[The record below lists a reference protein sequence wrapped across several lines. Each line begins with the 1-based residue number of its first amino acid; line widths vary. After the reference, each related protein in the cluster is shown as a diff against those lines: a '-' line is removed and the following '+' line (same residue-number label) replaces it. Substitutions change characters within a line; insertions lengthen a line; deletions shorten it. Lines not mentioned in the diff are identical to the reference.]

1 MPTISDCLGLVEG
14 AEVQS
19 QDQRSGVVGEWDAGI

>member
-1 MPTISDCLGLVEG
+1 MPEMPTVNDCLGLVEG

-19 QDQRSGVVGEWDAGI
+19 QDQRSGVMGE